1 MACALTQDYNLD
13 CIDSFGGAKTISF
26 IEIANATITETAGV
40 VTAITKATG
49 KVFRKYNIEA
59 YNIEPEEAYSV
70 SRENGTAMNKQTLKF
85 PINKLSVSVRN
96 ELLLLGK
103 NRLFAVIVDNNGT
116 GWLFGGTA
124 GNEIGMTMTST
135 SAKTGK
141 ILSDRNGYEIS
152 FEADVK
158 SLAPS
163 VDSTTLGTLYTAGT

>member
-13 CIDSFGGAKTISF
+13 CLDSFGGAKTISF
-26 IEIANATITETAGV
+26 IEVANATITETAGV
-40 VTAITKATG
+40 VTSIVKATG

-59 YNIEPEEAYSV
+59 YNIEPEEAFSV
-70 SRENGTAMNKQTLKF
+70 SRDNGTSTNKQTLKF

-116 GWLFGGTA
+116 GWLFGGSQ
-124 GNEIGMTMTST
+124 GNEIGMIMTSA
-135 SAKTGK
+135 SAKMGK
-141 ILSDRNGYEIS
+141 VLADRNGYELT

-158 SLAPS
+158 ALAPS

>member
-13 CIDSFGGAKTISF
+13 CLDSFGGAKTIAF
-26 IEIANATITETAGV
+26 IEVANATITETAGV

-59 YNIEPEEAYSV
+59 YNIEPEEAFSV
-70 SRENGTAMNKQTLKF
+70 SRDNGTSSNKQTLKF

-103 NRLFAVIVDNNGT
+103 NRLFAVIIDNNGI
-116 GWLFGGTA
+116 GWLFGGTQS
-124 GNEIGMTMTST
+124 NEIGMTMTSA
-135 SAKTGK
+135 SAKMGK
-141 ILSDRNGYEIS
+141 VLADRSGYELT

-158 SLAPS
+158 ALAPS